1 MVAVAIACLPIFV
14 TGREIARWEGGL
26 FFAYYLAYTSYVVM
40 AAMQHAALDLYGTAM
55 LWFVLPLT
63 GVTLAV
69 LFARD
74 RLDSRSNDDRRT

>member
-1 MVAVAIACLPIFV
+1 
-14 TGREIARWEGGL
+14 
-26 FFAYYLAYTSYVVM
+26 M